1 MCGDVLT
8 TSADLENNKFKID
21 HVQYKNCISLGWF
34 CGCASSLSK
43 LGLRSASGPFDW
55 YFSDLWAV
63 LEQIENAF
71 KDFMRRENLK
81 KSTDNHQTFIDTK
94 YGFCC
99 NHDIQES
106 FEDEIDEICIK
117 YHKRA
122 QRFLDMIT
130 NPTLFIRI
138 VKDENEVNYIN
149 RNWKKAENII
159 KKYNSKNCIIY
170 VVVKSLDK
178 LSKNVLSFCLEAD
191 GYVGKTYEMRH
202 LFDTSNSLINFL
214 STSISNKNRIPNLE
228 FDKRK
233 NYQKMVLG
241 YVDKCLE
248 EDINGI
254 DSAILKGF
262 RSHKIDSLYL
272 WGAGEY
278 GMRLANYLIKRN
290 VNISGIIDNSY
301 TTEIRKNEIPISGFD
316 LTQNYKRIFIAVA
329 SEKANEDI
337 VHQINN
343 SNYPHTPLLR
353 FKDLNFNIDL

>member
-21 HVQYKNCISLGWF
+21 HVHYENCISLGWF

-43 LGLRSASGPFDW
+43 LGLRSTSGPFDW

-63 LEQIENAF
+63 LEQIDNAF
-71 KDFMRRENLK
+71 KDFMKRENLK
-81 KSTDNHQTFIDTK
+81 ESADNHQTFIDTK

-106 FEDEIDEICIK
+106 FENEIDEICIK

-122 QRFLDMIT
+122 QRFLNMIT

-138 VKDENEVNYIN
+138 VKDEKEVNYIN
-149 RNWKKAENII
+149 RNWQKAENII
-159 KKYNSKNCIIY
+159 KKYNVKNSIIY
-170 VVVKSLDK
+170 VVVKSLNK
-178 LSKNVLSFCLEAD
+178 LSKNVLSFCLGAD
-191 GYVGKTYEMRH
+191 GYIGKTYEMRH
-202 LFDTSNSLINFL
+202 LFDTSSRLIKFL
-214 STSISNKNRIPNLE
+214 STSISNKNRIQNLE

-233 NYQKMVLG
+233 NHQKMVLG
-241 YVDKCLE
+241 YVNKCLE

-262 RSHKIDSLYL
+262 RSHKNDPIYI

-278 GMRLANYLIKRN
+278 GICLANYLIKRN

-301 TTEIRKNEIPISGFD
+301 TTKIRKSDITIGGFD
-316 LTQNYKRIFIAVA
+316 INKNYKRIFIAVV
-329 SEKANEDI
+329 SEKSNEEI
-337 VHQINN
+337 VQQINN
-343 SNYPHTPLLR
+343 GNYPHTQLLR
-353 FKDLNFNIDL
+353 FIDLNFNIDL